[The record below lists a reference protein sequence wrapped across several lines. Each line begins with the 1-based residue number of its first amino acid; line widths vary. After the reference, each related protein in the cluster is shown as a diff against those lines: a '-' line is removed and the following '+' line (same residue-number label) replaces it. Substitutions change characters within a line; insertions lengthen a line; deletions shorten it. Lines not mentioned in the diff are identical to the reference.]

1 MFQNISYEQLR
12 KSMLDRVS
20 DKLDKREGSV
30 ISDAVSPAAMELMSV
45 YIELERI
52 VNEAYGD
59 TASREFLILRCK
71 ERGINP
77 FPATCAVLRGE
88 FSPADIDVT
97 GKRFSLG
104 ELNYT
109 VIEKIS
115 DGVFQLRCETAGRA
129 GNQTLG
135 SLVPIDYVDG
145 LESAELTSLLI
156 PGSDEEG
163 TEELRE
169 RYFSSFN
176 IRAFGGNRADYLEK
190 ISAIAGVGGVKVTR
204 VWNMGVRP
212 AELIPSD
219 SVSQW
224 FEANSETLPDDVS
237 AWISPTLTAAK
248 SGKLTSGGCVLVTL
262 LDSEYN
268 TASEAL
274 ASLVKETLDPSDSTG
289 EGMGVVPIGHVVTVQ
304 SAVGIPVNV
313 ATTLAFD
320 SGYSRDNLRSSIEK
334 AVADYLL
341 ELRRDWENS
350 TSTIVRISQL
360 ETRILGIKG
369 VADIMDTT
377 INGAASNLVLGE
389 YEVPVFGTVSE
400 VNADE

>member
-1 MFQNISYEQLR
+1 MTFEELMEQMLTNVQN
-12 KSMLDRVS
+12 DV
-20 DKLDKREGSV
+20 DKREGS
-30 ISDAVSPAAMELMSV
+30 IIYDALAPCAAELAKL
-45 YIELERI
+45 YIELEQCRD
-52 VNEAYGD
+52 EGYAE
-59 TASREFLILRCK
+59 TASREYLILRAA
-71 ERGINP
+71 ERGIIP
-77 FPATCAVLRGE
+77 RAATCAVLSAE
-88 FSPADIDVT
+88 FNVDVPIGT
-97 GKRFSLG
+97 RFSLEG
-104 ELNYT
+104 LNYVVT
-109 VIEKIS
+109 DINV
-115 DGVFQLRCETAGRA
+115 VTCETVGTE
-129 GNQTLG
+129 GNKHFG
-135 SLVPIDYVDG
+135 DSLPIDFVDG